1 MTRVEDPRSAANAGG
16 GGFAKLRE
24 ERTRM
29 GFTAVPLDAPSHG
42 TVGVLHPW
50 WGLTEP
56 IIDRC
61 RDLARQGYVAVAPDL
76 YCGQTAANV
85 EEAQALR
92 RQRRGTP
99 VWRTIVAVLD
109 QAQTHQPGGQ
119 LALIGYSMGGH
130 WALWLASRQREE
142 VPAVLAT
149 VVYYATRA
157 CDFTASHSAVQ
168 VHLAESDP
176 FVTATGEAA
185 MERALRRAG
194 RPYERHQYPGTG
206 HWFAEQDREDAF
218 RPEAARLAWDRTIRF
233 LDAHLRADAP

>member
-1 MTRVEDPRSAANAGG
+1 
-16 GGFAKLRE
+16 
-24 ERTRM
+24 M
-29 GFTAVPLDAPSHG
+29 GFTAVPVDAPTRG
-42 TVGVLHPW
+42 TVGVLHAW

-76 YCGQTAANV
+76 YEGLTAANV

-92 RQRRGTP
+92 RHRRGAP

-109 QAQTHQPGGQ
+109 QARTRQPGGP
-119 LALIGYSMGGH
+119 LALVGYSMGGH
-130 WALWLASRQREE
+130 WALWLASRQRAE
-142 VPAVLAT
+142 VPVVRAT

-157 CDFTASHSAVQ
+157 CDFTASRSAVQ

-176 FVTATGEAA
+176 FVTATGVAP

-233 LDAHLRADAP
+233 LGDGLRVDSP